1 MKKFLAICLCVFFI
15 TGCAGFGQWSDNA
28 KTKLD
33 AFGIWA
39 DAWIGGALKT
49 APLIIAAVAS
59 FTGQTN
65 LTTAATDA
73 VTAAQATL
81 GTYHAVVAAGS
92 GDTGAAQA
100 AVVAAIEQVKTTV
113 GAVKEVIGD
122 VSYKLDPTGSDLYTM
137 STIPVWAMV

>member
-1 MKKFLAICLCVFFI
+1 MKRFTAIFLCLFFLS
-15 TGCAGFGQWSDNA
+15 GCASFGQWSDTA

-65 LTTAATDA
+65 LTTAASDA

-122 VSYKLDPTGSDLYTM
+122 VSYVDPTGLSRYTM
-137 STIPVWAMV
+137 SIIPTSDML